1 MKHNPS
7 NPVVIVFKRDN
18 VIVDILRKRDG
29 KVKLYAH
36 YPRPETIRK
45 LGEGWTSLT
54 AIALMRSPI
63 THNLQHLIRG
73 L

>member
-1 MKHNPS
+1 MKYNPS

-18 VIVDILRKRDG
+18 TIVDIMRKRDG

-36 YPRPETIRK
+36 YPSPKTIRK

-54 AIALMRSPI
+54 TIALMRSNI
-63 THNLQHLIRG
+63 TQNLQHLMRG